1 MSAPKPNPLPLSTP
15 FPPAARRAP
24 IGTIAA
30 PLPIIIDCD
39 PGHDDAMALAVALAR
54 PELRVLGVTAVAGN
68 AELPKTYENLR
79 RTLALLGAHE
89 MPVAAGADVPLVRPL
104 WVAPYVHGDSGLD
117 GAELPEPAG
126 VEHRAGAVDLIATL
140 LRDAKEPVTLVPLGP
155 LTNIAIL
162 LRDHG
167 DLKPKIA
174 HICWMGG
181 AVGEGNVTASAEFNA
196 YVDPDAAAIVFASGI
211 PITMVGLDTTHRA
224 LTGEA
229 ALRRLEAAGT
239 MPAKVF
245 ADLLRFYA
253 IFHKRRYDWPASA
266 VHDAVAVAHLAV
278 PDLLAVVHAAVDV
291 ELGDLAR
298 GRTIVDWYA
307 DRLRDRGRAP
317 SVDVAVGIDAEHF
330 DRVLVDAILS
340 FR

>member
-1 MSAPKPNPLPLSTP
+1 MSAPRPDPLPLSTP
-15 FPPAARRAP
+15 FPPSPRRAP
-24 IGTIAA
+24 LGTAA
-30 PLPIIIDCD
+30 RPLPIIIDCD

-68 AELPKTYENLR
+68 AVVTKTYENLR
-79 RTLALLGAHE
+79 RTLALLGATTL
-89 MPVAAGADVPLVRPL
+89 PVAAGAEAPLVRPL

-117 GAELPEPAG
+117 GAELPAPAG
-126 VEHRAGAVDLIATL
+126 IEHHAGAVDLIATL

-162 LRDHG
+162 LRDHA

-181 AVGEGNVTASAEFNA
+181 AIGEGNVTASAEFNA
-196 YVDPDAAAIVFASGI
+196 YVDPDAAAIVFGAGV
-211 PITMVGLDTTHRA
+211 PITMVGLDATHRA

-229 ALRRLEAAGT
+229 ALQKLESAGT
-239 MPAKVF
+239 QPAKIF

-253 IFHKRRYDWPASA
+253 IFHKKRYDWPASA

-278 PDLLAVVHAAVDV
+278 PNLLALVHAAVDI

-298 GRTIVDWYA
+298 GRTVVDWYR
-307 DRLRDRGRAP
+307 DRLRDRGRSAD
-317 SVDVAVGIDAEHF
+317 VDVAVGIDAALF
-330 DRVLVDAILS
+330 DQVLVDSILS